1 MGFLTRLLPDAIKR
15 WLVAELGDG
24 EEKFARVFH
33 TSADW
38 IVITRLSD
46 SRIVE
51 ANTGFETMSG
61 YRREE
66 VLGHPIKDFNVWAVP
81 EQRAELVAEL
91 MRTGIARDY
100 LAKMRRRDGAIR
112 DCLVN
117 CSLIALKGTVNSHAV
132 WIARDITDQLVA
144 SEQFTAAFRLTP
156 DCMTIS
162 RVEDGT
168 YIEINSAFERVMNL
182 QRKNIV
188 GKTSKDLKI
197 WHAPGQRDELVA
209 RLRQDGT
216 VVDYPALINIRN
228 HEVREMLIN
237 CALFESRGEQL
248 MIAVLHDVTTIRA
261 AEREILNLNTNL
273 ELRVAQRTAELQ
285 SANEALRH
293 TLDTLQMAK
302 DQIVQSEKLA
312 ALGSLVAGVAHE
324 LNTPIGNSLTVAST
338 QEELLHKM
346 SARIDAGLRRSE
358 LKKFLSEVGLA
369 TEILMRNLD
378 RAANLVTSFKHV
390 AVDRT
395 SSKRREFS
403 LAEHTAE
410 ILLTINPT
418 LRQHKCRIET
428 LIDDAI
434 VLDSFPGA
442 LGQVL
447 INLVNN
453 ALIHGFSTAEP
464 GFIRISASLSGED
477 HVCIDVYDSGKGI
490 HPDNLR
496 RVFEPFFTTRLGQGG
511 SGMGLHI
518 VHNLVTGLLGGQI
531 AVSSGRD
538 GAGTRF
544 SLLLPLVAP
553 QLDAMNE
560 AESLPRKSAA
570 DMSQEERQKGA

>member
-1 MGFLTRLLPDAIKR
+1 
-15 WLVAELGDG
+15 
-24 EEKFARVFH
+24 
-33 TSADW
+33 
-38 IVITRLSD
+38 
-46 SRIVE
+46 
-51 ANTGFETMSG
+51 MSKG
-61 YRREE
+61 Y
-66 VLGHPIKDFNVWAVP
+66 
-81 EQRAELVAEL
+81 
-91 MRTGIARDY
+91 ARDY
-100 LAKMRRRDGAIR
+100 LVKMRRRDGTLR

-117 CSLIALKGTVNSHAV
+117 CALIALKGDVNSHAV

-144 SEQFTAAFRLTP
+144 SEQFTTAFRLTP

-168 YIEINSAFERVMNL
+168 YIEVNGAFERVMKLPRND
-182 QRKNIV
+182 IV
-188 GKTSKDLKI
+188 GKTAQDLKT
-197 WHAPGQRDELVA
+197 WHNFQQRLELVEL
-209 RLRQDGT
+209 LRRDGT
-216 VVDYPALINIRN
+216 VIDYPALICVSGQ
-228 HEVREMLIN
+228 EVREMVIN
-237 CALFESRGEQL
+237 CAMFESRGDEL
-248 MIAVLHDVTTIRA
+248 MIAVMHDVTDVRS
-261 AEREILNLNTNL
+261 AEREIKRLNANL
-273 ELRVAQRTAELQ
+273 ELRVAERTTELQ
-285 SANEALRH
+285 TANHELLH
-293 TLDTLQMAK
+293 TLETLKMAK
-302 DQIVQSEKLA
+302 DQLVQSEKLA

-338 QEELLHKM
+338 QEELLQRM
-346 SARIDAGLRRSE
+346 STRIDAGLKRSE
-358 LKKFLSEVGLA
+358 LKSFVDEIGMA

-403 LAEHTAE
+403 LADLTAE

-428 LIDDAI
+428 EIGDAI

-453 ALIHGFSTAEP
+453 AVVHGFAPSEP
-464 GFIRISASLSGED
+464 GTIGIRAALAD
-477 HVCIDVYDSGKGI
+477 DQHVAIEIRDDGKGI

-531 AVSSGRD
+531 AVSSSQEG
-538 GAGTRF
+538 GGTTF
-544 SLLLPLVAP
+544 NLTLPLIAP
-553 QLDAMNE
+553 LIDAMHDDDGLLE
-560 AESLPRKSAA
+560 GMRDDPASEEVQKSA
-570 DMSQEERQKGA
+570 